1 VDADPARETPE
12 RLEDLQEVFVRDA
25 GLVYFRAGLAGE
37 ELGELDVE
45 IDEVSC
51 VLAPL
56 ELVLWS
62 SP

>member
-1 VDADPARETPE
+1 MDADPARETPE

-25 GLVYFRAGLAGE
+25 GLVYFRAGLARE